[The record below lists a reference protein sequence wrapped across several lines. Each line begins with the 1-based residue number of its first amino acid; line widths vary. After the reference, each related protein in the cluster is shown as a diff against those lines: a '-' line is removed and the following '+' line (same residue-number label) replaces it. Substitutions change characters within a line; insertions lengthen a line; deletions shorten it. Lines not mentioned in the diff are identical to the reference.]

1 MKTFSKF
8 LLTALAASTAGSA
21 FAADN
26 DPKRFAGT
34 TLDML
39 YAEISFIPGLK
50 MLLPEFEAKTGIKVN
65 IETMAEAAAVQ
76 KAQVEAAT
84 GTGAYDLFGVQSG
97 NLPLYAQ
104 NGWLKPVKDFIGN
117 ASNSNPAQLQIDDF
131 IPSTMKGMAYKDTQ
145 YCLPFFAAT
154 TILYYQIDKFKAAG
168 VESAPKTFDELL
180 AAAGKVNSA
189 SLPAIAVRGAPATT
203 AGNIWIFNTFLYG
216 AGGKYFK
223 DFPNDMTP
231 VVNSPEA
238 VKALETYVK
247 LKQSYAPKGAVN
259 FTFDDVVTA
268 MQQGN
273 VAMAIE
279 GAPLAG
285 RILDPKQSK
294 VANNLGFAVVPGG
307 AAGPKPAF
315 ASHGLCI
322 SKDSDKPE
330 AAYMFLEWAT
340 SAETMVKVS
349 QNSQYLATPRNSV
362 WTNKDFRAKYDF
374 NFGGGSFLE
383 AYQAS
388 LANAPSD
395 YYPAFPAWTVVSNR
409 MGQAVQAAEI
419 GQATPQA
426 ALDQAN
432 ADITN
437 ILKQEGLLK

>member
-1 MKTFSKF
+1 MRTLSR
-8 LLTALAASTAGSA
+8 LMVAALAASTASTA

-50 MLLPEFEAKTGIKVN
+50 LLLPEFEAKTGIKVN

-76 KAQVEAAT
+76 KAQVESAT
-84 GTGAYDLFGVQSG
+84 GTGAYDILGIQSG

-104 NGWLKPVKDFIGN
+104 NGWLEPVKNFIGD
-117 ASNSNPAQLQIDDF
+117 ASVSDPAQLDLKDF
-131 IPSTMKGMAYKDTQ
+131 IPSTLDGMADQGTQ

-154 TILYYQIDKFKAAG
+154 TLLYYQIDKLKAAG
-168 VESAPKTFDELL
+168 FDHAPKTLDELL
-180 AAAGKVNSA
+180 DVAAKVNSDA
-189 SLPAIAVRGAPATT
+189 LPAIAVRGAPATT
-203 AGNIWIFNTFLYG
+203 AGNIWVFNTFLYG
-216 AGGKYFK
+216 SGGKYFK
-223 DFPNDMTP
+223 DFPKDMAP

-247 LKQSYAPKGAVN
+247 LKQSYTPKGSVN

-322 SKDSDKPE
+322 SKDSDSPE

-340 SAETMVKVS
+340 SAETMIKIS
-349 QNSQYLATPRNSV
+349 QNSTYLATTRNSV
-362 WTNKDFRAKYDF
+362 WENKDFRAKYDY

-383 AYQAS
+383 AYQQS

-395 YYPAFPAWTVVSNR
+395 YYPAFAAWTVVSNR

-419 GQATPQA
+419 GQQTPKD

-432 ADITN
+432 SDITD